1 MKYYILLF
9 LSIFSLNLFAQNEG
23 QNWYF
28 GKKLGLD
35 FSSAS
40 PKLIKNGGLD
50 TYEGCATISDG
61 EGNLLFYT
69 DGIQVWNKNH
79 AIMPN
84 GKGLGGHVSA
94 TQSAVIV
101 PKPKSQYIYYVFT
114 IDASENKLVGGLKYS
129 EIDMRLNDGLGGITS
144 KNTDLISPTCEKI
157 TAVMH
162 QDELSYWVITHEWG
176 NQKYHA
182 FKVSEAGVAQKS
194 IVSEVGSAFTGE
206 YKNGNGYMKV
216 SPKGKLLAT
225 TFHYQDFVEIYKF
238 DNETGVISRPI
249 KLEGFKGNP
258 YGLEFSPSGK
268 KLYIGLFS
276 GGAIYQF
283 DLKKYNLEGI
293 MDSKY
298 TVRKKKKEVQMGALQ
313 LAPNGKI
320 YVSDLYSKYIPVIN
334 KPDYAKGNCNLKG
347 KGIDLGAPIGRLGF
361 PTFMQTFFIKKAI
374 KREIIDEVV
383 EEIIEMKPVEEV
395 IPEKIAP
402 KYQLLVNLKENT
414 FKIPNNPNSEI
425 IGKNA
430 LKGVQVGLN
439 SKNNLLK
446 RMSTSS
452 FTIPVTPETV
462 YTLMSSKEG
471 YLSRTNEWKMPK
483 DLPTEDKTFVLDIT
497 LDKIFVNQ
505 EITLEDI
512 FFEYNK
518 ATLKESSKEVLKRL
532 VTILE
537 DNPTINIQLS
547 AHTDCRGSESY
558 NQNLSQQRAE
568 SVMAFLQKNSI
579 PKSRLT
585 AKGYGE
591 SQPAAACV
599 SCKCDEKTHQ
609 QNRRVTF
616 KVL

>member
-1 MKYYILLF
+1 MKFYILLF

-35 FSSAS
+35 FSTTS
-40 PKLIKNGGLD
+40 PKLLKNGAID

-79 AIMPN
+79 EVMAN
-84 GKGLGGHVSA
+84 GKELGGHVSA

-101 PKPKSQYIYYVFT
+101 PKPKSQHIYYIFT

-129 EIDMRLNDGLGGITS
+129 EIDMRLNDGLGDITS
-144 KNTDLISPTCEKI
+144 KNTDLVSPTCEKI

-162 QDELSYWVITHEWG
+162 QNQLSYWIITHEWG
-176 NQKYHA
+176 NQKYHT
-182 FKVSEAGVAQKS
+182 FKVSEEGVTSKAV
-194 IVSEVGSAFTGE
+194 VSEVGSAFTGE
-206 YKNGNGYMKV
+206 YKNGNGYMKA
-216 SPKGKLLAT
+216 SPNGELLAT
-225 TFHYQDFVEIYKF
+225 TFYNDDFVEIYQF
-238 DNETGVISRPI
+238 DNETGVISNPI
-249 KLEGFKGNP
+249 KLDDFKGNP

-268 KLYIGLFS
+268 KLYVGLFS

-283 DLKKYNLEGI
+283 DLRKYELDAI
-293 MDSKY
+293 TDSEF
-298 TVRKKKKEVQMGALQ
+298 TVRKKNKGVQMGALQ

-320 YVSDLYSKYIPVIN
+320 YVSDLHSQYIPVIN
-334 KPDYAKGNCNLKG
+334 KPDYTKGNCNLKA
-347 KGIDLGAPIGRLGF
+347 KGINLGAPIGRLGF
-361 PTFMQTFFIKKAI
+361 PTFMQTFFIKEAI
-374 KREIIDEVV
+374 KREII
-383 EEIIEMKPVEEV
+383 EEV
-395 IPEKIAP
+395 AEVKPMEEVEVENIPVKLPP
-402 KYQLLVNLKENT
+402 KYQLQVNLQENT

-425 IGKNA
+425 IGKNN
-430 LKGVQVGLN
+430 LKDVKVGLN
-439 SKNNLLK
+439 SKNNLVEAT
-446 RMSTSS
+446 STGS
-452 FTIPVTPETV
+452 FTVPVTPETG
-462 YTLMSSKEG
+462 YTFFFNKEG
-471 YLSRTNEWKMPK
+471 YLNRTNEWSMPK
-483 DLPTEDKTFVLDIT
+483 ELPAEDYTFVLNIT

-512 FFEYNK
+512 FFEYDK
-518 ATLKESSKEVLKRL
+518 ATLKDSSKEVLKRL

-547 AHTDCRGSESY
+547 AHTDCRGSETY

-585 AKGYGE
+585 AQGYGE
-591 SQPAAACV
+591 NEPAAVCE
-599 SCKCDEKTHQ
+599 SCKCDEKIHQ
-609 QNRRVTF
+609 KNRRVTF